1 MTFEN
6 KISTG
11 NPLSWLVAAIAI
23 SLGVPITLMF
33 GIGMI
38 YDGFDFGPLFAL
50 TIGIAFLCAGLA
62 SIYGIIFPKELTR
75 IVSREMIMCKSNGN
89 ITYQIKNEDIKKI
102 FIFEGDVDSVDI
114 EMKNNEIIHFPDNYL
129 MGTSRF
135 RGELKMC
142 GYPMN

>member
-1 MTFEN
+1 MIFEN

-11 NPLSWLVAAIAI
+11 NLLSWLVAAIAT

-38 YDGFDFGPLFAL
+38 YDGFDFGSLFAL
-50 TIGIAFLCAGLA
+50 TIGIVFLYAGMA

-75 IVSREMIMCKSNGN
+75 IVSSEMVICKSNGN
-89 ITYQIKNEDIKKI
+89 ITYQIKKEDIKKI
-102 FIFEGDVDSVDI
+102 FVFEGDVDSVDI
-114 EMKNNEIIHFPDNYL
+114 EMKNNERIHFPDNYL

-135 RGELKMC
+135 RCELKMC
-142 GYPMN
+142 EYPMN